1 MCGRYATTVDPSLL
15 AVELDALDE
24 TDPKE
29 ELLPQEAGPNYNV
42 APTNKV
48 LTVVSR
54 RDRERKGDEPQRRIR
69 RMRWGLVPHWTKPQA
84 PGVPAKGKPL
94 FNARADKAA
103 TTPSFRDA
111 LRYKRCLVPMDGWYE
126 WLTEPG
132 SGGKAVKTPF
142 FMTPK
147 DGSRIYMAG
156 LWSVWRDAHAV
167 NAVHSGR
174 SAGSVPAPLLSCTIL
189 TTDAVGDLARI
200 HDRMPL
206 IMPRGSW
213 DSWLDPD
220 HPAPAELLESPAED
234 VVATLELRPVSDRVN
249 SIKNNAPELVQRVEP
264 GQIEVGEQIR
274 LL

>member
-48 LTVVSR
+48 LTIVSR
-54 RDRERKGDEPQRRIR
+54 HDRANTDDEPHRRIR
-69 RMRWGLVPHWTKPQA
+69 RMRWGLVPHWTKPDA

-111 LRYKRCLVPMDGWYE
+111 LKYKRCLVPMDGWYE

-132 SGGKAVKTPF
+132 AGGKAVKTPF
-142 FMTPK
+142 FMTPT

-156 LWSVWRDAHAV
+156 LWSVWRDPHAE
-167 NAVHSGR
+167 NT
-174 SAGSVPAPLLSCTIL
+174 APSHRC
-189 TTDAVGDLARI
+189 
-200 HDRMPL
+200 
-206 IMPRGSW
+206 
-213 DSWLDPD
+213 
-220 HPAPAELLESPAED
+220 
-234 VVATLELRPVSDRVN
+234 
-249 SIKNNAPELVQRVEP
+249 
-264 GQIEVGEQIR
+264 
-274 LL
+274 

>member
-1 MCGRYATTVDPSLL
+1 
-15 AVELDALDE
+15 
-24 TDPKE
+24 
-29 ELLPQEAGPNYNV
+29 
-42 APTNKV
+42 
-48 LTVVSR
+48 
-54 RDRERKGDEPQRRIR
+54 
-69 RMRWGLVPHWTKPQA
+69 MRWGLVPHWTKADA

-111 LRYKRCLVPMDGWYE
+111 LKYKRCLVPMDGWYE

-132 SGGKAVKTPF
+132 AGGKAVKTPF

-156 LWSVWRDAHAV
+156 LWSVWRDP
-167 NAVHSGR
+167 NAERTVSSGR
-174 SAGSVPAPLLSCTIL
+174 CGASAPLLSCTIL
-189 TTDAVGDLARI
+189 TTDAVADLARI

-206 IMPRGSW
+206 IMPQANW

-220 HPAPAELLESPAED
+220 HPAPAELLEPPAED
-234 VVATLELRPVSDRVN
+234 VVAQLELRQVSDRVN
-249 SIKNNAPELVQRVEP
+249 SVKNNAPDLLERIEP
-264 GQIEVGEQIR
+264 GQIDIGEQIS